1 MYIIGYFKGKIM
13 VNKYPDRF
21 IKGVDYAWHWLKP
34 VNGKPSLVRATLLK
48 EQRYKSNI
56 KPPNGVRFEF
66 KGGYIE
72 PDGTVVLL
80 VGFEW
85 DLATGAADTPSIIAP
100 SAFHDFICNA
110 VDAGALSVEYRR
122 MGDDMFRAIAKR
134 DGMPIWRRFW
144 THKAVRWYGQLKYGK

>member
-1 MYIIGYFKGKIM
+1 M
-13 VNKYPDRF
+13 KYPDRF
-21 IKGVDYAWHWLKP
+21 LKGIDYDCQWLKP
-34 VNGKPSLVRATLLK
+34 VNGKPSLVRATLL
-48 EQRYKSNI
+48 RARHYKSNI
-56 KPPNGVRFEF
+56 KPPHGIRFEF

-85 DLATGAADTPSIIAP
+85 DLATGAIDTPSIIRA

-110 VDAGALSVEYRR
+110 VDAGTLPVEYRR
-122 MGDDMFRAIAKR
+122 MGDDMFRAIAKE

-144 THKAVRWYGQLKYGK
+144 THTVVKWYGQFKYGK